1 MVSLFD
7 ITTINGMTISN
18 RFVRSATWEGMA
30 NEDGTVTPQLID
42 LMVHL
47 AKGGV
52 GLLITGLAAVRQ
64 DGQTSFRNMGIYRDD
79 QLPGLTQMT
88 NAIHQAGGK
97 VAIQLVHGG
106 VHSNPQ
112 LTGTQPMGPS
122 IMSTDQGP
130 ICRAMTKKDIDA
142 IIMGFQVA
150 AIRAQQAGFD
160 AIQLH
165 GAHGFLMSQF
175 LSPFYNHRSDR
186 YGGTVPNR
194 ARFVLEV
201 YQAVREAVGTQYPIM
216 IKMNATDFQDTG
228 VTTDDVLQ
236 TAQLFQDVGMDN
248 IELSGGTAWA
258 SRILRDLDRYCVR
271 TVHEEAYY
279 RDVAKRYKADITVPL
294 VLTGGIRTYETAQH
308 IVEQGIAD
316 YIGLSRPLIREPA
329 LVNRWKSGDT
339 RRSSCVSDNACF
351 KPALEG
357 KGIQCVHLKK

>member
-1 MVSLFD
+1 
-7 ITTINGMTISN
+7 MTQ
-18 RFVRSATWEGMA
+18 E
-30 NEDGTVTPQLID
+30 
-42 LMVHL
+42 
-47 AKGGV
+47 
-52 GLLITGLAAVRQ
+52 
-64 DGQTSFRNMGIYRDD
+64 
-79 QLPGLTQMT
+79 
-88 NAIHQAGGK
+88 
-97 VAIQLVHGG
+97 
-106 VHSNPQ
+106 
-112 LTGTQPMGPS
+112 
-122 IMSTDQGP
+122 
-130 ICRAMTKKDIDA
+130 DIDTM
-142 IIMGFQVA
+142 ITEFQVA
-150 AIRAQQAGFD
+150 AVRAQQAGFD

-165 GAHGFLMSQF
+165 GAHGFLLSQF

-201 YQAVREAVGTQYPIM
+201 YQAVRKAVGTQYPIM

-236 TAQLFQDVGMDN
+236 TAQLFQNVGMDN

-279 RDVAKRYKADITVPL
+279 RDVAKRYKADINVPL

-316 YIGLSRPLIREPA
+316 YLGLSRPLIREPA

>member
-236 TAQLFQDVGMDN
+236 TAQLFQDVG
-248 IELSGGTAWA
+248 S
-258 SRILRDLDRYCVR
+258 
-271 TVHEEAYY
+271 
-279 RDVAKRYKADITVPL
+279 
-294 VLTGGIRTYETAQH
+294 
-308 IVEQGIAD
+308 
-316 YIGLSRPLIREPA
+316 
-329 LVNRWKSGDT
+329 
-339 RRSSCVSDNACF
+339 
-351 KPALEG
+351 
-357 KGIQCVHLKK
+357 